1 MARSSINIASLMGIV
16 AADPNSAAD
25 HVAKV
30 YEWKYSEATTIA
42 KALVGAG
49 FALFLPLLLPVVQP
63 NAEAPLSSTGIAVV
77 ICSAAVLALLGCG
90 FFLAARR
97 FHREYLAAQTL
108 LGQLKEI
115 QPFLSLYRDSRA

>member
-1 MARSSINIASLMGIV
+1 MGVV
-16 AADPNSAAD
+16 AADPDSAAE

-30 YEWKYSEATTIA
+30 YEWKYTEATTIA
-42 KALVGAG
+42 KALVGSG

-63 NAEAPLSSTGIAVV
+63 DAEAPLAQTGILVV
-77 ICSAAVLALLGCG
+77 VSSAAVLALLGCG

-97 FHREYLAAQTL
+97 FHREYLEAQTL

-115 QPFLSLYRDSRA
+115 QPFLRLYRESTP